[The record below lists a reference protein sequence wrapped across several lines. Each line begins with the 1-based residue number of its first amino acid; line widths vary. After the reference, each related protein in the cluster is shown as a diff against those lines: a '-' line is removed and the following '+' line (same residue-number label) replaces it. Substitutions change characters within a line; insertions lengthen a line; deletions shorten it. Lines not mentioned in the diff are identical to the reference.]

1 MSILGGIQNLEGTER
16 FQKRRE
22 KSTII
27 LVMIVVIF
35 LICNSYRLVVKLY
48 LACNSQVIHLV
59 FTYQSPYIPST
70 FIHIKRTI
78 VKYYSFNPMGH
89 QSLVTL

>member
-1 MSILGGIQNLEGTER
+1 MAILGGIQNLEGTER

-59 FTYQSPYIPST
+59 FTNLPTYHLLLFTS
-70 FIHIKRTI
+70 KE
-78 VKYYSFNPMGH
+78 
-89 QSLVTL
+89 L

>member
-1 MSILGGIQNLEGTER
+1 MSLLGGIQNLEGTER

-59 FTYQSPYIPST
+59 FT
-70 FIHIKRTI
+70 
-78 VKYYSFNPMGH
+78 N
-89 QSLVTL
+89 LL